1 MKYTLNETSFQPSL
15 SANIQIYQIFEKK
28 GKSLPDFLC
37 SPTSTGRKTTRK
49 LDKISTPLRSSRKK
63 RKRRG
68 RLSST
73 AADEY
78 PFSNAAEVHQ
88 FFFFLSSSLW
98 ATWWSC
104 VQPLEEFTAVGES
117 LVLRFSFQRWSWKY
131 HAEGTNKLVKSRCV
145 VIFPTLLMLYLVLW
159 IRLNCDLFLFIL
171 LWIKKLIKKQI
182 FSFDIIEFYFR

>member
-88 FFFFLSSSLW
+88 FFFF
-98 ATWWSC
+98 
-104 VQPLEEFTAVGES
+104 
-117 LVLRFSFQRWSWKY
+117 
-131 HAEGTNKLVKSRCV
+131 
-145 VIFPTLLMLYLVLW
+145 
-159 IRLNCDLFLFIL
+159 FLFFSLGHLMVMCATIGRIYSSWRKPRSSFL
-171 LWIKKLIKKQI
+171 FSTMKLKV
-182 FSFDIIEFYFR
+182 SCWRHE